1 MATPDIPQVE
11 IAIVEM
17 TNEIR
22 KQHKLGAV
30 KIDPK
35 LAKTAQGY
43 ARFLAQSGLFSHTA
57 DGRQPADRAKAAG
70 YAPCLVSENLSSN
83 LDTRG
88 FQTRQ
93 LANEAV
99 QGWMNSPGH
108 RKNILTEHVVEIG
121 VGVAKV
127 KSQEKYISVQVFGRP
142 YTMAYSFRIDNA
154 SNQQVSYAFLDRSHD
169 IKPRFTSKHTACM
182 PGSISFQTGKDNV
195 IGKYEARDGDIYALR
210 NEGKGVKVDVTRSK
224 KAP

>member
-17 TNEIR
+17 TNAIR
-22 KQHKLGAV
+22 KQHKLGVV

-35 LAKTAQGY
+35 LSKTAQGY

-88 FQTRQ
+88 FETRQ

-108 RKNILTEHVVEIG
+108 RKNILTEHVVDIG
-121 VGVAKV
+121 VAVAKV

-142 YTMAYSFRIDNA
+142 YAMAYSFRIDNA
-154 SNQQVSYAFLDRSHD
+154 SNQQVDYNFLGNSHD
-169 IKPRFTSKHTACM
+169 IKPRFTSQHTACM
-182 PGSISFQTGKDNV
+182 PGSITFQTGKTNV
-195 IGKYEARDGDIYALR
+195 IGQYEARDGDTYALR
-210 NEGKGVKVDVTRSK
+210 TDGNGVRVDLTRSK